1 VILIDSYDPS
11 NALYGKTAKGPSGFG
26 VEAGI
31 ALLMP
36 IVWKLAEK
44 LLSEIY
50 GQSVSAL
57 AKKILASIVPSGS
70 DKGPPVGWVH
80 KPQFIV
86 VGHTAKDDAT
96 VPATLQEDLND
107 EIPDFPKKK

>member
-1 VILIDSYDPS
+1 
-11 NALYGKTAKGPSGFG
+11 
-26 VEAGI
+26 
-31 ALLMP
+31 
-36 IVWKLAEK
+36 
-44 LLSEIY
+44 
-50 GQSVSAL
+50 
-57 AKKILASIVPSGS
+57 
-70 DKGPPVGWVH
+70 VH